1 MGKRILSRALATA
14 AAVLLPAFLL
24 AACGG
29 AGYDADRDS
38 VHSANVALRVWGP
51 QEEQAN
57 LREMCEAF
65 ADANPGRSYSF
76 EYGVVSEADARDRI
90 MEDPA
95 AAADVFMY
103 SNDHLRAL
111 AEAEALYEIT
121 RNKDDIEA
129 RNLPAS
135 IDSASFE
142 GRLYGYP
149 MTADNG
155 YFLYYD
161 NSVFS
166 AEDALSLD
174 RMVEVAVAAGKK
186 IFMDVSNGWYI
197 AGFFLGAGCSLS
209 IGEDGGQI
217 CDFNSADGLKA
228 AEAIRAFTSSPV
240 FMTGD
245 DPVFQGGMGASIAA
259 GVSGTWNAEI
269 FREKLGD
276 RLSATKLPSF
286 SAGGEE
292 IQMASFGGY
301 KLVGVSSLTKLPTH
315 AMDLA
320 DWLTNEENQARRFET
335 RGLGPSNIAAAERPS
350 VKADIALAALAEQ
363 NVYAHPQNDVLN
375 SFWTPAESFGLAME
389 NNAGGDLQALLD
401 TMVAQIVAPPSG

>member
-1 MGKRILSRALATA
+1 
-14 AAVLLPAFLL
+14 
-24 AACGG
+24 
-29 AGYDADRDS
+29 
-38 VHSANVALRVWGP
+38 
-51 QEEQAN
+51 
-57 LREMCEAF
+57 
-65 ADANPGRSYSF
+65 
-76 EYGVVSEADARDRI
+76 

-103 SNDHLRAL
+103 SNDHMRAL

-121 RNKDDIEA
+121 RDKDDIVS
-129 RNLPAS
+129 RNLPGS
-135 IDSASFE
+135 VESATFD

-161 NSVFS
+161 KSVF
-166 AEDALSLD
+166 AAADVLSLD
-174 RMVEVAVAAGKK
+174 RMMEVASAAGKK

-197 AGFFLGAGCSLS
+197 ASFFLGAGCTLS
-209 IGEDGGQI
+209 IDQNGNQL
-217 CDFNSADGLKA
+217 CDFNNANGLKA
-228 AEAIRAFTSSPV
+228 AEAIRTFTSSPV

-259 GVSGTWNAEI
+259 GVSGTWNAET

-276 RLSATKLPSF
+276 DLAATKLPSF

-301 KLVGVSSLTKLPTH
+301 KLVGVSSLTKFPTH

-320 DWLTNEENQARRFET
+320 NWLTNETNQTRRFET
-335 RGLGPSNIAAAERPS
+335 RGLGPSNVAAAGSPD
-350 VKADIALAALAEQ
+350 VKADVALAALAEQ
-363 NVYAHPQNDVLN
+363 NAYAYPQNDVLN
-375 SFWTPAESFGLAME
+375 NFWTPAESFGLAME
-389 NNAGGDLQALLD
+389 NGASGDLQTLLD
-401 TMVAQIVAPPSG
+401 TMVDQIQAPPAG